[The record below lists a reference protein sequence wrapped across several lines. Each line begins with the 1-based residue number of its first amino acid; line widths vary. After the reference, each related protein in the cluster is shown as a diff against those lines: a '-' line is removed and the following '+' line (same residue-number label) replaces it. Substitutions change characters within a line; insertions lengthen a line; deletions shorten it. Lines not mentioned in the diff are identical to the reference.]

1 MGTLIIASIVV
12 FFFTTILTMAG
23 LGAAFII
30 IPAFYWLGVP
40 LREAMAV
47 ALLLNAIS
55 MAFASVTN
63 IRHGLVIYKV
73 ALPIALSAVILS
85 PLGAYSA
92 QFVSQKVLLWFFA
105 SFLVFAGTMMIFYIP
120 KFREQQESLA
130 RDIGFGAG
138 IGAVAGYMGGL
149 LGVGGGNFII
159 PVLVGTGMEP
169 KKASGTTSFVVLF
182 ASLAGFLGHSA
193 LNHVD
198 WGLLGVSATA
208 SVAGALLGANL
219 LYSKL
224 KNKHVKVII
233 GAVLYVIAIKIIWN
247 LI

>member
-1 MGTLIIASIVV
+1 MGTLFIASILV
-12 FFFTTILTMAG
+12 FLFTTVLTMAG

-30 IPAFYWLGVP
+30 IPAFFWLGIP
-40 LREAMAV
+40 LRETMAV

-55 MAFASVTN
+55 MAFASVSN
-63 IRHGLVIYKV
+63 IRHRLVVFKV
-73 ALPIALSAVILS
+73 AVPIAAAAVILS

-92 QFVSQKVLLWFFA
+92 QFVSQNILLWFFA
-105 SFLVFAGTMMIFYIP
+105 AFLIFAGTMMIFYKP
-120 KFREQQESLA
+120 KSKERQGNLA

-138 IGAVAGYMGGL
+138 IGSVAGFMGGL

-193 LNHVD
+193 LSHID
-198 WGLLGVSATA
+198 WRLLGVSTVA
-208 SVAGALLGANL
+208 SVAGALLGTNL
-219 LYSKL
+219 LHSKL
-224 KNKHVKVII
+224 KNNQVKVVI
-233 GAVLYVIAIKIIWN
+233 GFVLYVVATKILWS